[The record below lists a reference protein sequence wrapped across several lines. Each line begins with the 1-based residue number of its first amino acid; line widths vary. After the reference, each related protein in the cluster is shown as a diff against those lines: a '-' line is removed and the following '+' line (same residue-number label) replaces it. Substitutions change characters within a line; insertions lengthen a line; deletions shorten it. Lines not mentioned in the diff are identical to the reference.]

1 MALRT
6 NAEWKAFFHTLG
18 ITDDTASTNY
28 ATAFVAGHITEEIL
42 PHLDKGTLTDEL
54 GVTSV
59 GHRISIMNY
68 IKSIAPSTTPTS
80 TKATVHAQLTTITS
94 EMTQSQFRQFEND
107 WRAYK
112 QLLNL
117 LPLQLVSHLYNAC
130 DETVRNTITN
140 SHPDFL
146 NKTEVQALAAIKTI
160 VTRKV
165 NPAGHRKTFTSLTQG
180 DTEQYNNLLSNY
192 DQLL

>member
-1 MALRT
+1 MLP
-6 NAEWKAFFHTLG
+6 NHVL
-18 ITDDTASTNY
+18 
-28 ATAFVAGHITEEIL
+28 IL
-42 PHLDKGTLTDEL
+42 TRPRNSVCCWQHHQRGSPHLDKSTLTEL
-54 GVTSV
+54 GLNSI
-59 GHRISIMNY
+59 GHRIKILNH
-68 IKSIAPSTTPTS
+68 IKTLTPSATS
-80 TKATVHAQLTTITS
+80 TATKATVHAQLTTVTS

-117 LPLQLVSHLYNAC
+117 LPQQLVSHLYNAC

-146 NKTEVQALAAIKTI
+146 NTTEVLALATIKKI

-165 NPAGHRKTFTSLTQG
+165 NPAVHLHLAHSG
-180 DTEQYNNLLSNY
+180 
-192 DQLL
+192 